1 MSQVFIARQPIY
13 DRELDVHAYE
23 LLFRANGSDHHAR
36 FTDGEQATSQLL
48 VNALMEIGLP
58 KLVGTHPAFVNLT
71 ERFIIEGLPNAMAPG
86 QVVLEVLEDVLP
98 GPELLA
104 ALQRLKQDG
113 YTIVLDDFE
122 YDDSKRPLVELADL
136 IKLDVLS
143 LSPHELRSHVRT
155 LKAFD
160 IPLLAEKVETQ
171 EDFHTCKA
179 LGFDYFQGYFFCKP
193 DLVKGEHTPSC
204 RTLILRLLAR
214 IQDPQI
220 EFKELADLIAQ
231 DVSFAYRILRYINS
245 AQFGTPR
252 KIESIQGAAT
262 MIGLQRIKTWLTIL
276 AMSRIDD
283 KPYELLLT
291 SLIRARMCENL
302 GKAAGQPTSSAF
314 TTGLFSALDALTDQP
329 LENVLASLPLADD
342 INRALLEH
350 GGRLGHLLAL
360 VLAYEAGD
368 WEGVEAATFDG
379 IAPQKAYLEAVEW
392 AGQTSKALLGE

>member
-1 MSQVFIARQPIY
+1 
-13 DRELDVHAYE
+13 
-23 LLFRANGSDHHAR
+23 LLFRANGSDHHAK

-71 ERFIIEGLPNAMAPG
+71 ERFIIEGLPNAMAPE

-113 YTIVLDDFE
+113 YTIALDDFE
-122 YDDSKRPLVELADL
+122 YDDSKRPLVELASL

-143 LSPHELRSHVRT
+143 LNPRELKNHVSI

-160 IPLLAEKVETQ
+160 VPLLAEKVETQ

-204 RTLILRLLAR
+204 RTLILRLL
-214 IQDPQI
+214 
-220 EFKELADLIAQ
+220 LADLIAQ
-231 DVSFAYRILRYINS
+231 DVSFSYRILRYINS
-245 AQFGTPR
+245 AQFATPR
-252 KIESIQGAAT
+252 KIESIQSAAT

-276 AMSRIDD
+276 AMSQVDD

-302 GKAAGQPTSSAF
+302 GKAAGQPNSSAF

-342 INRALLEH
+342 INRALLQHE
-350 GGRLGHLLAL
+350 GGLGQLLAL

-368 WEGVEAATFDG
+368 WDGVEAAVFDG

-392 AGQTSKALLGE
+392 ANQASKALLSE

>member
-1 MSQVFIARQPIY
+1 MPQIFIARQPIY
-13 DRELDVHAYE
+13 DRKLDVHAYE
-23 LLFRANGSDHHAR
+23 LLFRANDSDHAE

-58 KLVGTHPAFVNLT
+58 QLVGTHPAFVNLT
-71 ERFIIEGLPNAMAPG
+71 ERFIIEGLPNAMAPE

-113 YTIVLDDFE
+113 YTIALDDFE
-122 YDDSKRPLVELADL
+122 YDDSKRPLVELANL

-143 LSPHELRSHVRT
+143 LSPHELRSHVST
-155 LKAFD
+155 LKAFN

-204 RTLILRLLAR
+204 RTLTLRLLAR
-214 IQDPQI
+214 IQDPEI

-231 DVSFAYRILRYINS
+231 DVSFSYRILRYINS
-245 AQFGTPR
+245 AQFSYSR
-252 KIESIQGAAT
+252 KIESIQSAAT

-276 AMSRIDD
+276 VMAQIDD

-291 SLIRARMCENL
+291 SLIRARMCEIL
-302 GKAAGQPTSSAF
+302 GKDAGQPGSSAF
-314 TTGLFSALDALTDQP
+314 TTGLFSTLDALTDQP
-329 LENVLASLPLADD
+329 LENVLSSLPLADE
-342 INRALLEH
+342 INQALLKHE
-350 GGRLGHLLAL
+350 GTLGQLLGL
-360 VLAYEAGD
+360 VLAYESGD
-368 WEGVEAATFDG
+368 WDTVEATLIEGAT
-379 IAPQKAYLEAVEW
+379 PRKAYLEAVEW
-392 AGQTSKALLGE
+392 AGQLSRALLTG